1 MNKKVTNKQDTVWKI
16 AQAGAGTLVVFWFLS
31 WLMGF
36 INLQNYNWYI
46 ALLVIIAITSLVLVF
61 KIKSL
66 LRVLWVLVLV
76 VAIAMFVLMY
86 ALKDFRIPF

>member
-1 MNKKVTNKQDTVWKI
+1 MNKKVTNKQDAVWKI
-16 AQAGAGTLVVFWFLS
+16 AQAGAGILAAFWFLS

-46 ALLVIIAITSLVLVF
+46 ALLVIVAITSLVLAF

-66 LRVLWVLVLV
+66 LRE
-76 VAIAMFVLMY
+76 FCGC
-86 ALKDFRIPF
+86 